1 MSASEQSTMSVREY
15 KLVNRSES
23 AVLASRVQEA
33 VRFFA
38 ALLATAVP
46 RVECALSALA
56 AGDVARLRHYE
67 WRVAQRGEERLLGIG
82 LHADSACELA
92 RLMLGDAQG
101 VALDVEGLGAVREI
115 GMAMTQ
121 DFGAALLAAL
131 DAPPTADRLHWQR
144 GAVPSFGGAG
154 EAAMIAECIVG
165 ERLRLAIMLWPTTV
179 LSCLA
184 RTRAPRSNEGPLE
197 PLRGAIKSG
206 TVRLE
211 VLAGEAEMAVS
222 ELATLKPGDV
232 IKLNHKLERPLAVRL
247 HEGEAIGTGYLGT
260 RHGRPAVRWATGR

>member
-1 MSASEQSTMSVREY
+1 MRVREY

-23 AVLASRVQEA
+23 ALLASRVREA
-33 VRFFA
+33 LQLFA
-38 ALLATAVP
+38 ARLATAVP

-56 AGDVARLRHYE
+56 ATDAARLRHYE
-67 WRVAQRGEERLLGIG
+67 WSVAQRGEERLLGIG
-82 LHADSACELA
+82 LDADSTCELA

-101 VALDVEGLGAVREI
+101 VALDVEGLAVIREI

-121 DFGAALLAAL
+121 EFGAALVAAL
-131 DAPPTADRLHWQR
+131 DTPPMADTRLHWKR

-154 EAAMIAECIVG
+154 EAGMIAECTVG

-179 LSCLA
+179 LSCL
-184 RTRAPRSNEGPLE
+184 TRAQAPRSNYGPLE
-197 PLRGAIKSG
+197 PLRGAIESG

-211 VLAGEAEMAVS
+211 VLAGEAEMAVG

-232 IKLNHKLERPLAVRL
+232 IKLNHKLERPLAVRI